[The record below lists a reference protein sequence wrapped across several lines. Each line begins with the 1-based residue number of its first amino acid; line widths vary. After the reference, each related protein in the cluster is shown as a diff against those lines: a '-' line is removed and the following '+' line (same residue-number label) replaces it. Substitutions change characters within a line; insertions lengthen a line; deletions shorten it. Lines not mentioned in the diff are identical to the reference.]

1 LQHLVEDGGRPLCGP
16 PFFFALYTL
25 AVPART
31 ALVFAIREID
41 MDDDAPGRALG
52 RALRLG
58 ATAAF
63 AAVVTAAVVIA
74 AGRALFF

>member
-1 LQHLVEDGGRPLCGP
+1 MS
-16 PFFFALYTL
+16 
-25 AVPART
+25 
-31 ALVFAIREID
+31 AIRELH
-41 MDDDAPGRALG
+41 MDYDGPGQALG

>member
-1 LQHLVEDGGRPLCGP
+1 
-16 PFFFALYTL
+16 
-25 AVPART
+25 
-31 ALVFAIREID
+31 

-52 RALRLG
+52 RALRPG

>member
-1 LQHLVEDGGRPLCGP
+1 MEP
-16 PFFFALYTL
+16 PCPKPVRLLRFPVRA
-25 AVPART
+25 
-31 ALVFAIREID
+31 ALVSAVRELH
-41 MDDDAPGRALG
+41 MDDDAAGRALG

-63 AAVVTAAVVIA
+63 AAVVTAAIVIA

>member
-1 LQHLVEDGGRPLCGP
+1 MPCTPLR
-16 PFFFALYTL
+16 F
-25 AVPART
+25 PART
-31 ALVFAIREID
+31 ALVFAIREIH